1 MKASEPAPDT
11 VDAYIA
17 SFPKNVQVILNR
29 VRKTIR
35 KAAPDAVEKIAYRM
49 PAYTLDGVLV
59 YFGGFAEHVGI
70 YPPVGDKTL
79 KKELAPYANEKGN
92 VRFRYDEPIPWTL
105 LERIVKSRAADNA
118 LKAAGKRKKTGVK
131 NAT

>member
-1 MKASEPAPDT
+1 MKANGPAPDT

-17 SFPKNVQVILNR
+17 TFPKKVQVILNR

-35 KAAPDAVEKIAYRM
+35 KAAPDAVEKISYRM
-49 PAYTLDGVLV
+49 PAYMQDGVLV

-70 YPPVGDKTL
+70 YPPVSDKAL
-79 KKELAPYANEKGN
+79 KRELAPYANERGN

-105 LERIVKSRAADNA
+105 LERIVQSRAQDNA
-118 LKAAGKRKKTGVK
+118 LKASVKRKKTR
-131 NAT
+131 